1 MDDDHLNSTTDFEE
15 GGESAM
21 EFVIKIEVKEV
32 ADLVKELQHQ
42 PDVNHIVNVIR
53 CRLQEALEQES

>member
-1 MDDDHLNSTTDFEE
+1 
-15 GGESAM
+15 M
-21 EFVIKIEVKEV
+21 EIVIKIDAKEA
-32 ADLVKELQHQ
+32 ADIVKELQTQ